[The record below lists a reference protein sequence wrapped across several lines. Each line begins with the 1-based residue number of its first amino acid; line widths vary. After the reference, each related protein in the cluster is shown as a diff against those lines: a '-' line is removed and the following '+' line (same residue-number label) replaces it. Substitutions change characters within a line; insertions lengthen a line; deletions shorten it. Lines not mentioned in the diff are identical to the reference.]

1 MVWHTMNEIN
11 RSLKLA
17 VPITSSPPLAYGKS
31 VSEGNGRFRE
41 QVDDFVEL
49 SAGGLAL
56 SDRFDREEVED
67 DGIRINKVARIRSEL
82 ISGNYDVN
90 GKIEAVLDSLL
101 GDVLA

>member
-17 VPITSSPPLAYGKS
+17 VPIASTPPPLAYGKRGIE
-31 VSEGNGRFRE
+31 EGFTG
-41 QVDDFVEL
+41 QVGDLVEL
-49 SAGGLAL
+49 SSRGLAL
-56 SDRFDREEVED
+56 SDRFERDGTEE

-82 ISGNYDVN
+82 ISGNYDVS

-101 GDVLA
+101 GDVMA